1 MHIEELI
8 RENTLKKRM
17 NDARLN
23 EVQQI
28 TMEIKSLDN
37 KNQRTNEENKNLA
50 ITVFLNLFSLKDL
63 KINVRDL
70 KNSVMGSVLSSILTF
85 KNSRTSKEQLGIV
98 NQSMP
103 NLIKLFTRLKMI
115 TKN

>member
-50 ITVFLNLFSLKDL
+50 ITVLLLLFSLRDL

-70 KNSVMGSVLSSILTF
+70 KNSVMVSVLS
-85 KNSRTSKEQLGIV
+85 
-98 NQSMP
+98 
-103 NLIKLFTRLKMI
+103 
-115 TKN
+115 

>member
-1 MHIEELI
+1 MSFRIKSEIDKNTILDLREEIDALKVNLQKSCIQIEELI

-28 TMEIKSLDN
+28 TMEIKGIDN

-50 ITVFLNLFSLKDL
+50 ITVKGLKD
-63 KINVRDL
+63 
-70 KNSVMGSVLSSILTF
+70 
-85 KNSRTSKEQLGIV
+85 
-98 NQSMP
+98 
-103 NLIKLFTRLKMI
+103 
-115 TKN
+115 